1 LAPPIK
7 NTLHDKTHP
16 LKENNM
22 QELFDKLEVIE
33 TALRESNDPVRM
45 VQYLRQERQRVL
57 ENIERT
63 EQQMVQE
70 YEGRL

>member
-1 LAPPIK
+1 
-7 NTLHDKTHP
+7 
-16 LKENNM
+16 M

-70 YEGRL
+70 YESRL